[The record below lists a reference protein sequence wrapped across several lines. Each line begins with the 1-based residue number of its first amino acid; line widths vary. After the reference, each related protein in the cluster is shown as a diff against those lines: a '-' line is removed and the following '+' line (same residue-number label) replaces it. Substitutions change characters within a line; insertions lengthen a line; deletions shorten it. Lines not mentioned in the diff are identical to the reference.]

1 MLYGSKTERS
11 RCSPDFQGVLWLQHQ
26 VCNPEGQKY
35 MFKSTSTEQRLSTP
49 TLWYCLGKSLSITD
63 NVTAHLRPQ
72 RLHCK
77 QQNSSQHI
85 MVNMLR
91 GALIWQNEGRNSRTT
106 TLVEEQLQPQK
117 LRSLPSTSATFLE
130 NVKRCH
136 YHVCN
141 RKSALL
147 PDPPSMIP
155 AEFGWEA
162 DIENKTLLAQSLPYA
177 TALAPDYILRLI
189 RCSCH

>member
-1 MLYGSKTERS
+1 MIADDVDAFVLLAYCYHTCELA
-11 RCSPDFQGVLWLQHQ
+11 SPVYTVSPVQQQISIDIAG
-26 VCNPEGQKY
+26 
-35 MFKSTSTEQRLSTP
+35 
-49 TLWYCLGKSLSITD
+49 GKSLSLIG

-147 PDPPSMIP
+147 PDINDSSWIWMGSRHREQNFADTKPSICNCT
-155 AEFGWEA
+155 G
-162 DIENKTLLAQSLPYA
+162 T
-177 TALAPDYILRLI
+177 RL
-189 RCSCH
+189 HP

>member
-1 MLYGSKTERS
+1 MIADDVDAFVLLAYCYHTCELA
-11 RCSPDFQGVLWLQHQ
+11 SPV
-26 VCNPEGQKY
+26 Y
-35 MFKSTSTEQRLSTP
+35 MVSPVQQQISIDIAG
-49 TLWYCLGKSLSITD
+49 GKSLSLIG

-117 LRSLPSTSATFLE
+117 LRSLPSTSAAFLE

-147 PDPPSMIP
+147 PDPLSMIP

-177 TALAPDYILRLI
+177 TALAPDYILRLN